1 VGVVGRRGRR
11 RGISLGR
18 AVGVIDTQVVFFS
31 VVRFLRGKSGRREFL
46 VVIDN

>member
-1 VGVVGRRGRR
+1 MGVVGRRGRR
-11 RGISLGR
+11 RGISG
-18 AVGVIDTQVVFFS
+18 GVNVRMIDTQVVFFS